1 MGKGGVRDVATTTL
15 MGVVTPTLTPA
26 PSPVVVLGG
35 GGGGAAWVEVVRVE
49 GGDVDVVEVG
59 GAPVGG
65 RGELEDIVRDTSMA
79 APDPPPAPPCW
90 VAMETFLCLFGA
102 GCCSAVELK
111 V

>member
-15 MGVVTPTLTPA
+15 MGVVTPTLTLA
-26 PSPVVVLGG
+26 PSPVVVL
-35 GGGGAAWVEVVRVE
+35 GGGAAWVEVVRVE
-49 GGDVDVVEVG
+49 GGDVDVVEVVG
-59 GAPVGG
+59 GAPGGGGG
-65 RGELEDIVRDTSMA
+65 RGELEDIVGDTSMA
-79 APDPPPAPPCW
+79 PPDPPPCW